1 MARTQLETE
10 HVRDLPLERERRLD
24 RSSSSARDHVR
35 SAPSAGADRGL
46 RGRRHERDVLE
57 RVVTDVRAGQS
68 PILVVRGDQGI
79 GKSALLGYLID
90 CASECQTACATGV
103 ESETDLMF
111 AGLHQLCAQFLGRLG
126 RLPRPQRNAINAAF
140 GCHDDPSPDRFLV
153 GLAVLSLLSDLA
165 KEQPLVCVVDDF
177 HWIDRASAQV
187 LAFVVRH
194 LEAESVAIVFG
205 VRRSTRIDDLA
216 GLPEL
221 VVPTLADDDARALL
235 ESALP
240 GPLDERVL
248 DRIVAE
254 AHGNP
259 RTLLEL
265 PSGLTAAEL
274 AGGLGLLDAPVLSGP
289 FEQSLRRRLTRV
301 PASTRQLLLLAAA
314 EPLCDPALVWRAA
327 ELLGIGAQD
336 AGPGAVAGFVEPG
349 RQLRFRHP
357 LARSTVYRAA
367 SPLDRQNV
375 HRALAEAT
383 DPDTDPERRAWHR
396 AQATAGLEEDAA
408 AALERSA
415 GRAQVRGGPAAA
427 AAFLKLAAELTPDP
441 VRRAKRTLAAA
452 QAQRRIGACEVARR
466 LLSTAQAERL
476 DELGRASAALLDAQL
491 VADSGRGRDAAPM
504 LMSAARHLES
514 LDLTLARETYRDAF
528 SAALASGRLARDA
541 VLPEIAEAARSVP
554 AALQALGAGDR
565 LLNGIAALVS
575 YGHAAG
581 APMLGLAVEAFVA
594 HELADGEEFRWL
606 PLACRV
612 AHELG
617 DDASLSTLSDR
628 LIESARNA
636 GALTVLPLGL
646 VSAVVLGTVSGDL
659 AGARSMAEEVDALA
673 AVGAG
678 RSAPYGS
685 LAVAAWEGRE
695 ADVERLLLT
704 FSQEMAA
711 RGEGEWST
719 AGEWASAVLY
729 NGLGRYPDALVAAER
744 ASRQHHELGWSTWSM
759 PELIEAAVRSGSPER
774 ARAYIDRLSQIASA
788 GGSDWSLGVAARS
801 HALLSEGDAAELLYL
816 EAIERLG
823 RTRLRAEI
831 ARSHLVY
838 GEWLRRQHRRVDA
851 RGQLRIAHEMLT
863 AMGAA
868 AFAERARREL
878 LATGG
883 TVRKRTDEA
892 RDDLTPQESEIARL
906 AGEGRTNPE
915 IGAELFISPRTVEWH
930 LRKVFSKLDLA
941 SRKELREAT
950 PRSRAWASSPGDTRS
965 PHPADRSDQGLH
977 GPDLPAMSGTVAA
990 PATTPRSGQGW
1001 LSSAKVTS
1009 SP

>member
-1 MARTQLETE
+1 MAGTQLETE
-10 HVRDLPLERERRLD
+10 HACDLPLERELRFD
-24 RSSSSARDHVR
+24 RSASAADDHVR
-35 SAPSAGADRGL
+35 SGAPAGAHCGL

-57 RVVTDVRAGQS
+57 RVVTDVRAGQR

-79 GKSALLGYLID
+79 GKSALLEYLVD
-90 CASECQTACATGV
+90 CASGCQIARAAGV
-103 ESETDLMF
+103 ESETDLRF
-111 AGLHQLCAQFLGRLG
+111 AGLHQLCAPFLDRID
-126 RLPRPQRNAINAAF
+126 RLPRPQRNALSTAV
-140 GCHDDPSPDRFLV
+140 GCHDGDRDRFLV
-153 GLAVLSLLSDLA
+153 GLAVISLLSVVA

-177 HWIDRASAQV
+177 HWFDRASAQV

-205 VRRSTRIDDLA
+205 VRRSIKVDDLA

-221 VVPTLADDDARALL
+221 VLPTLADDDARVLL

-240 GPLDERVL
+240 GALDERVL

-274 AGGLGLLDAPVLSGP
+274 AGGLGLLDAPVRSGP

-301 PASTRQLLLLAAA
+301 PASTRQLLLLVAA

-327 ELLGIGAQD
+327 ELLGIGAEA

-349 RQLRFRHP
+349 GQLRFRHP

-367 SPLDRQNV
+367 SPRERQTV

-383 DPDTDPERRAWHR
+383 DPDADPERRAWHR
-396 AQATAGLEEDAA
+396 AQASAGLDEDAA

-415 GRAQVRGGPAAA
+415 DRARARGGPAAGA
-427 AAFLKLAAELTPDP
+427 SFLKLAAELTPDP
-441 VRRAKRTLAAA
+441 ARRAQRTLVAAR
-452 QAQRRIGACEVARR
+452 AQRRIGACEVARR
-466 LLSTAQAERL
+466 LLSMAQAEPL
-476 DELGRASAALLDAQL
+476 DELGRVSAALLDAQL
-491 VADSGRGRDAAPM
+491 AADSGRVRDAAPT
-504 LMSAARHLES
+504 LMSTARHLES
-514 LDLTLARETYRDAF
+514 LDLTLAHETYRDGF
-528 SAALASGRLARDA
+528 SAALATGRLSRDP
-541 VLPEIAEAARSVP
+541 VLPEIAEAARSAPV
-554 AALQALGAGDR
+554 ALQAPGAGDR
-565 LLNGIAALVS
+565 LLNGIADLVS
-575 YGHAAG
+575 GGHTAG
-581 APMLGLAVEAFVA
+581 VPMLQSAVKAFVA

-606 PLACRV
+606 PLVCRV

-617 DDASLSTLSDR
+617 DDRGLSALSTK

-636 GALTVLPLGL
+636 GALTVLRLGL

-659 AGARSMAEEVDALA
+659 AGARAMAEEADALA

-695 ADVERLLLT
+695 AEVERLLLT
-704 FSQEMAA
+704 FSEEMAA

-719 AGEWASAVLY
+719 AGEWASAVVY
-729 NGLGRYPDALVAAER
+729 NGLGRYQDALVAAER
-744 ASRQHHELGWSTWSM
+744 ASQQHHELGWSTWSM

-801 HALLSEGDAAELLYL
+801 HALLSEGDPAELLYL

-823 RTRLRAEI
+823 RTRVRAEL
-831 ARSHLVY
+831 ARSHLLY

-851 RGQLRIAHEMLT
+851 RSHLRIAHEMLT
-863 AMGAA
+863 TMGAA
-868 AFAERARREL
+868 AFAARARREL
-878 LATGG
+878 LATGE

-892 RDDLTPQESEIARL
+892 RDDLTPQETQIARL
-906 AGEGRTNPE
+906 AGEGRTNSE

-930 LRKVFSKLDLA
+930 LRKVFSKLGIG
-941 SRKELREAT
+941 SRNELREALPKSDNSAT
-950 PRSRAWASSPGDTRS
+950 PLGNPSSSGPRGLGQRARGWGAHPPGIGGSGRS
-965 PHPADRSDQGLH
+965 L
-977 GPDLPAMSGTVAA
+977 AA
-990 PATTPRSGQGW
+990 NG
-1001 LSSAKVTS
+1001 
-1009 SP
+1009 